1 MTFIKNDP
9 YDVNFV
15 IDGALRTVSAIF
27 TGTVTE
33 CRGEKF
39 LRFERVDPAGKLRV
53 YQISEQGWN
62 DMQLKAVG
70 EAGSHEEY
78 SFQGWGLRPQSFQYK
93 CNPINVS
100 VAGRENQCSL
110 QATGIYLHIDYIY
123 KLTPNNKEL

>member
-78 SFQGWGLRPQSFQYK
+78 SF
-93 CNPINVS
+93 
-100 VAGRENQCSL
+100 
-110 QATGIYLHIDYIY
+110 
-123 KLTPNNKEL
+123 